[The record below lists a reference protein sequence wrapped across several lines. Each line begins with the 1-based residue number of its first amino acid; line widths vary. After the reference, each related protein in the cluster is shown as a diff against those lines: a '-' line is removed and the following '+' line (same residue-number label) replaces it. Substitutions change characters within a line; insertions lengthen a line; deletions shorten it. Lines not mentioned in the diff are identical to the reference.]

1 VLFGFKSGY
10 ILQQYVL
17 LIFLSSYPHGNVQ
30 PPGSSHERIL
40 FQVSGD
46 SFAHF
51 LEEHNLLFNHEL
63 PLDSSLISL
72 IDTVTLD
79 MQSSASRY
87 QFSPIPRRATS
98 RHLLLL
104 GLVNRGQGRGPAR
117 QSYLRPWPS
126 DNETTI
132 RSLAQ
137 DRYNFSNPLCID
149 RRANRFIIYL
159 GILFCIFNKYLHCDS
174 HSAQLFLVL
183 LLFMLNL
190 IASIPAYGPNLAT
203 SFQQIASLAMRTTHG
218 ANPKVNLL
226 MAVPM
231 TKTMIC
237 LCQFCRYVK
246 A

>member
-1 VLFGFKSGY
+1 M
-10 ILQQYVL
+10 
-17 LIFLSSYPHGNVQ
+17 
-30 PPGSSHERIL
+30 R
-40 FQVSGD
+40 
-46 SFAHF
+46 
-51 LEEHNLLFNHEL
+51 
-63 PLDSSLISL
+63 
-72 IDTVTLD
+72 
-79 MQSSASRY
+79 SSASRY
-87 QFSPIPRRATS
+87 QFSPIPRRANS

-117 QSYLRPWPS
+117 QSYLHPWPA

-203 SFQQIASLAMRTTHG
+203 SFQQIASLAMRTAHG

-226 MAVPM
+226 MAVLM
-231 TKTMIC
+231 METMIC